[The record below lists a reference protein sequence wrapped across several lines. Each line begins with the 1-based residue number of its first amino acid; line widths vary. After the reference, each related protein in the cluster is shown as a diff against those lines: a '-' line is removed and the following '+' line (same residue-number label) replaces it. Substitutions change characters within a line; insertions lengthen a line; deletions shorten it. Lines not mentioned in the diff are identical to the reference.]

1 MKDVRLFFE
10 KRGSLKFISHLDM
23 NRFFIRLLR
32 KSRLDI
38 WYTEG
43 FNPHPYITFA
53 LPLSL
58 GFESTYEIVDFR
70 VNDDNLSFFDIENA
84 FKSVVPKDIKI
95 FKAASPVLKSGKISF
110 TKYLLTFNSID
121 VASKFVNYLKGE
133 NVVISK
139 KSKRGDIKEIDVSE
153 KIKSVNLID
162 DTNIEIILPAGNDN
176 INPSL
181 LVSAFMENNNLE
193 TQVSYLRT
201 ALLDENCNLF
211 E

>member
-23 NRFFIRLLR
+23 NRFFIRFLR
-32 KSRLDI
+32 KSGLDI

-70 VNDDNLSFFDIENA
+70 VNDDNLSFSDIENA

-95 FKAASPVLKSGKISF
+95 IKAASPVLKTGKISF

-121 VASKFVNYLKGE
+121 VASKFVKYLKGE

-139 KSKRGDIKEIDVSE
+139 KSKRGYIKEIDVSE
-153 KIKSVNLID
+153 KIKSVNVID

-181 LVSAFMENNNLE
+181 LVSAFMESNNLE
-193 TQVSYLRT
+193 IQVSYLRT